1 MRDSL
6 NKINDTDMKTLNT
19 ELANEQN
26 TEMIEEL
33 RTWKDVEPMV
43 NPGKNREVYYTYRKA
58 ISIYWTIQ

>member
-33 RTWKDVEPMV
+33 RTWKEVELMV
-43 NPGKNREVYYTYRKA
+43 NPGKKWEVYYTYRKA